1 MSKARVFFSIVL
13 FLGFSALLLFGGQLY
28 TSDDSS
34 PNARPGVYI
43 PPAYQATPSS
53 PELGEISLLAG
64 ISKYFTPQDDNTSCT
79 VMYIINP
86 TATNANV
93 TIAGYNLTGATLLTT
108 TFAVPKKNMVRICS
122 DGVTTISQT
131 WQNVILVNF
140 TGNISHAKITYP
152 STLKITAYVAWN
164 GASDFDPMVAV
175 PTLPIT
181 LY

>member
-1 MSKARVFFSIVL
+1 MVKAKVCFTIFL
-13 FLGFSALLLFGGQLY
+13 FLGSSALFVMSGQYLV
-28 TSDDSS
+28 SDDNS
-34 PNARPGVYI
+34 PNARPEAFI
-43 PPAYQATPSS
+43 PAAYQAPPS
-53 PELGEISLLAG
+53 LGLEDVYIMTNVN
-64 ISKYFTPQDDNTSCT
+64 KYFTPQDDNTSCT

-93 TIAGYNLTGATLLTT
+93 TITGYNLAGATMLTT

-164 GASDFDPMVAV
+164 GASDFDPLVAV
-175 PTLPIT
+175 PTLPINF
-181 LY
+181 Y